1 MKTDQLSCGIFLSIN
16 QFLLPNQLKML
27 EVQVALLLKMI
38 IQLLQDGE
46 MVLSDAMKQQEE

>member
-16 QFLLPNQLKML
+16 QFLLPNQLKTL
-27 EVQVALLLKMI
+27 EVQVVLLLKMI
-38 IQLLQDGE
+38 TQLLQDGE